1 MILLGLLSLRL
12 SYFSGKNGVTST
24 NGLVLIIR
32 SDNPC
37 STFST
42 VPGTN
47 TYVLTIGC
55 YC

>member
-1 MILLGLLSLRL
+1 MILLSLLSLRL
-12 SYFSGKNGVTST
+12 NYFSGKNGVNSI

-32 SDNPC
+32 WDNPC

-47 TYVLTIGC
+47 AYVLTIGC